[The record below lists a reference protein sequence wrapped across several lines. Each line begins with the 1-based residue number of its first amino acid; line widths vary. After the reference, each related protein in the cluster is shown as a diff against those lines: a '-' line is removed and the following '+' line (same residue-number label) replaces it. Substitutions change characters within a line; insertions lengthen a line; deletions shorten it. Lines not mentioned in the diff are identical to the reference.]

1 LKPISQKNYPSH
13 CALPPFENIL
23 VKRTFVPTKNLVGN
37 DNTIKTNKM
46 ARLTALSPEQA
57 TGKTKELFTAIE
69 GKLGMV
75 PNMMRTMGNSSAA
88 LEGYLNL
95 SGALGGGT
103 LSATTGE
110 LIALAVAES
119 NSCNYCLSAHTY
131 IGINL
136 VKIDAVILTAAR
148 YGNAADA
155 KTDAILKFAKTL
167 VNKKGLVNDAD
178 VATVKAAGI
187 TEGEVG
193 EIVGHVALNIL
204 TNYFN
209 NTANTDIDFPVITA
223 N

>member
-1 LKPISQKNYPSH
+1 
-13 CALPPFENIL
+13 
-23 VKRTFVPTKNLVGN
+23 
-37 DNTIKTNKM
+37 M

-57 TGKTKELFTAIE
+57 RGKTKELFTAIE

-75 PNMMRTMGNSSAA
+75 PNMMRTLGNSSAA
-88 LEGYLNL
+88 LDAYLSL
-95 SGALGGGT
+95 SGALGNGT
-103 LSATTGE
+103 LGAKTGE

-131 IGINL
+131 IGANL
-136 VKIDAVILTAAR
+136 VKIDADTLNAAR
-148 YGNAADA
+148 LGNAVDT
-155 KTDAILKFAKTL
+155 KTDAVLKFAKTL

-178 VATVKAAGI
+178 VEAVKTAGI
-187 TEGEVG
+187 TEAEVG

-209 NTANTDIDFPVITA
+209 NTANTDIDFPLVTA